1 MATNTFNNAQSKLTT
16 STITT
21 VYTAPNTTSSDRAIV
36 LSILVANVDGVNA
49 ADITI
54 TKTDNADAEQSKLA
68 NTISVP
74 ADSSLEILANKLVLK
89 AGEKIRATASAANDL
104 DVTISVLEITA

>member
-16 STITT
+16 TNITT
-21 VYTAPNTTSSDRAIV
+21 VYTAPNNTSSDRSIV

-54 TKTDNADAEQSKLA
+54 TKTDSSDVEQSKLA

-74 ADSSLEILANKLVLK
+74 ADSALEILANRLVLK